1 MRLKSF
7 SVQKYRSIV
16 QTERI
21 AIGGSTVLVGPN
33 NEGKSNILRA
43 LILGMRILTR
53 GRVATMRGRTTIMRY
68 RVADY
73 NWERDY
79 PIHLQEKKASGKT
92 VLILEFEPTDIEL
105 EEFQTEIKSR
115 LKGTIPLRIEIGNND
130 VSVAVHKKG
139 PGSAALS
146 KKSNRIAEFI
156 TRRIDFEHI
165 EAVRTAANA
174 ERAVSEMVARELAQ
188 LEEDDE
194 YNAAVQRISEL
205 QQPLLDQLS
214 ESIRDTLRKFLHKVK
229 SVSISIPSDVRY
241 RTIRHG
247 CEVII
252 DDGFPTPLEFKGD
265 GAQSL
270 AALGILRHAT
280 EKFSS
285 HKNLLVAIEEPESH
299 LHPAAI
305 HELKAVLDALGEKH
319 QLILTTHNPLFVDRR
334 CIADNI
340 IVRNR
345 KARSAKSI
353 EEIRDILGVK
363 ASDNLRNAELVL
375 VVEGEDD
382 RLALLAL
389 LPVLSSYLSGSLA
402 NSTLAIDTLAGGSN
416 LSYKVTLIRNALCMC
431 NAFLDSD
438 KAGIQAFKR
447 AQREGV
453 LDGRE
458 VNFAVCPGL
467 KEAELEDLYRQ
478 DLYLDPIY
486 NKYGVSLA
494 KRQFKTKK
502 KWSDRVKDCFIASGK
517 FWDEQVELEIKIF
530 VAELVASSPEKALN
544 DHVTSLQGLVD
555 ALEVRL
561 KNKESAQ
568 QKDALDYE

>member
-1 MRLKSF
+1 MKLKSF

-53 GRVATMRGRTTIMRY
+53 GRIATMRGRTRITRY

-79 PIHLQEKKASGKT
+79 PIHLQEKQAKGKT
-92 VLILEFEPTDIEL
+92 VLILEFEPTDLEL
-105 EEFQTEIKSR
+105 EQFQSEIKSR
-115 LKGTIPLRIEIGNND
+115 LKGTIPLRIEIGKDSVN
-130 VSVAVHKKG
+130 VSVHKKG
-139 PGSAALS
+139 AGSATLS
-146 KKSNRIAEFI
+146 KKSNKIAEFI
-156 TRRIDFEHI
+156 TQRIDFEHI

-174 ERAVSEMVARELAQ
+174 ERAVSEMVSRELAQ
-188 LEEDDE
+188 LENDDE

-205 QQPLLDQLS
+205 QQPILDQLS
-214 ESIRDTLRKFLHKVK
+214 ESIRDTLRKFLHDVK
-229 SVSISIPSDVRY
+229 SVNISIPIDVRY

-305 HELKAVLDALGEKH
+305 HELKAVLDELGEKH

-340 IVRNR
+340 LVRNR

-353 EEIRDILGVK
+353 EEIRDILGVR
-363 ASDNLRNAELVL
+363 ASDNLRHAELVL

-389 LPVLSSYLSGSLA
+389 LPVLSPYLSDSLT
-402 NSTLAIDTLAGGSN
+402 NGTLAIDTLSGGSN

-438 KAGIQAFKR
+438 KAGFQAFER
-447 AQREGV
+447 ARKEGV
-453 LDGRE
+453 LVDRE

-478 DLYLDPIY
+478 DIYSDPIY
-486 NKYGVSLA
+486 NKYGVSLG
-494 KRQFKTKK
+494 KKQFKTKR

-517 FWDEQVELEIKIF
+517 LWDDRVEMEVKLF
-530 VAELVASSPEKALN
+530 VAELVASSPDKALN

-561 KNKESAQ
+561 KNNESAQ
-568 QKDALDYE
+568 QKDALDEE